1 MAPLLT
7 RQATHK
13 VEKAVFVDRYG
24 RRRRVVI
31 GLGLIA
37 AVALI
42 GWLGLMVVSIVAVA
56 VAGAP
61 VPLPPA

>member
-1 MAPLLT
+1 M
-7 RQATHK
+7 
-13 VEKAVFVDRYG
+13 EKAVFVDRYG